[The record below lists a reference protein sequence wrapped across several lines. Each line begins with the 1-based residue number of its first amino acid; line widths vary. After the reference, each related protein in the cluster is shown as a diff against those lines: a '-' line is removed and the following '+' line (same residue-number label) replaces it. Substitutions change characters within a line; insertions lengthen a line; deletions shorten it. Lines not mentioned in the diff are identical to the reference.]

1 MPLPFI
7 LAGVVVVAGILA
19 RKAVVNTGESFVD
32 NVFRDAV
39 TPVRGSVLYCD
50 MAFGNM
56 DHSGIYVGRNLIV
69 QLGRSGD
76 IEYVS
81 PREFIEG
88 TTAISIYV
96 SCIDES
102 AVGYERVADRAEAS
116 VGSTRDYS
124 FLTNN
129 CHIFCSE
136 CLTGQSNSD
145 TFRWMLKHTVEQM
158 MGVNTWRVWDIGNDD
173 LF

>member
-1 MPLPFI
+1 MPLPFAPI
-7 LAGVVVVAGILA
+7 WALCVAGVVVGRAVANA
-19 RKAVVNTGESFVD
+19 GESFVD

-56 DHSGIYVGRNLIV
+56 DHSGIYVGNNQIV
-69 QLGRSGD
+69 QLGKSGY
-76 IEYVS
+76 IKCVS
-81 PREFIEG
+81 PREFIRG

-102 AVGYERVADRAEAS
+102 AVGDERAADCAEAL
-116 VGSTRDYS
+116 VGSMRDYS
-124 FLTNN
+124 LLTNN
-129 CHIFCSE
+129 CHTFCSE
-136 CLTGQSNSD
+136 CLTGQSNTD
-145 TFRWMLKHTVEQM
+145 TFLWMLKLTAKQS
-158 MGVNTWRVWDIGNDD
+158 MGVNTWRVWDIGTDD

>member
-1 MPLPFI
+1 MALLPPLIGGLFWGP
-7 LAGVVVVAGILA
+7 VANA
-19 RKAVVNTGESFVD
+19 AESFVD

-39 TPVRGSVLYCD
+39 TPVRGSLLYCD
-50 MAFGNM
+50 MAFGYM
-56 DHSGIYVGRNLIV
+56 DHSGIYVGNNRIV
-69 QLGRSGD
+69 QLGGSGH
-76 IEYVS
+76 IKYVS
-81 PREFIEG
+81 PREFIKDK
-88 TTAISIYV
+88 TAISIYV

-102 AVGYERVADRAEAS
+102 PVGDERAADRAEAS

-124 FLTNN
+124 LLRNN

-145 TFRWMLKHTVEQM
+145 RFLWMLKLAAEQT
-158 MGVNTWRVWDIGNDD
+158 MGVNTWRVWDIGSDD